1 LGRKPSNIFQEAT
14 IAFKKGTKFRLFDV
28 KLPFSSKVTF
38 ETTNPNT
45 VKAQCDE
52 VVTIPHTE
60 KKRIT
65 KLFKDKGYK
74 VIKIKPETMQVPEI
88 CPTCKKKGVP
98 KIEKKNAIDNRFRIQ
113 RNFNQKKGKERLDE
127 YWLVFVH
134 SSSSK
139 CRVSRFMPLPYP
151 SWRTQKDS
159 KFPYTKFMFPY
170 NFEWLKSQL
179 Q

>member
-38 ETTNPNT
+38 ETTDPN
-45 VKAQCDE
+45 VIKAQYDE
-52 VVTIPHTE
+52 VVSIPHTE

-74 VIKIKPETMQVPEI
+74 VIKIKPLTMQVPEI
-88 CPTCKKKGVP
+88 CPNCKKNGAP
-98 KIEKKNAIDNRFRIQ
+98 KIEKKNALDNRN
-113 RNFNQKKGKERLDE
+113 RNWKFKDIVPRKPRPLE

-139 CRVSRFMPLPYP
+139 CRVSRYVPLPYP
-151 SWRTQKDS
+151 SWRTQTNS

-170 NFEWLKSQL
+170 NLGWVKSQL